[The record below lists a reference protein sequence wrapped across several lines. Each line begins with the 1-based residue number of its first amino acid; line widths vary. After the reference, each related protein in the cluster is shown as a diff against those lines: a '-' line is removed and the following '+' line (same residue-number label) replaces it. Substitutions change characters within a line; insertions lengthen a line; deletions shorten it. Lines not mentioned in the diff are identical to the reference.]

1 LEKRGE
7 RAMVQGFLRVNWEF
21 SLSTGRGRNSEKN
34 KSKFDAITKT
44 RRLIKLGEAS
54 TKTHQTD
61 KLQRTIIDS

>member
-1 LEKRGE
+1 
-7 RAMVQGFLRVNWEF
+7 MVQGFLRVNWEF
-21 SLSTGRGRNSEKN
+21 HYPQEEEETPKN

-54 TKTHQTD
+54 MRTHQTD